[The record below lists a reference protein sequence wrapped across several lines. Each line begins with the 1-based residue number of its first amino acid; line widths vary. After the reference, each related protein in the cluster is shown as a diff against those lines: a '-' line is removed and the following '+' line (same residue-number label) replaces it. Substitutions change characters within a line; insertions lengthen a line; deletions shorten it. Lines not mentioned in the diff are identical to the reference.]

1 MFNGQLGGFSLPP
14 FVICFFG
21 CPSTLGALDMHYEGE
36 LFCSLSMGVVIL
48 SQQAEGDR
56 AKLTHGYRLN
66 ISFRICK
73 SLELNPDTHQSDP
86 PPWPKR

>member
-36 LFCSLSMGVVIL
+36 LFFSLSMGVVIQ

-56 AKLTHGYRLN
+56 TKLTHCYGLT
-66 ISFRICK
+66 ISFKILRAW
-73 SLELNPDTHQSDP
+73 N
-86 PPWPKR
+86 